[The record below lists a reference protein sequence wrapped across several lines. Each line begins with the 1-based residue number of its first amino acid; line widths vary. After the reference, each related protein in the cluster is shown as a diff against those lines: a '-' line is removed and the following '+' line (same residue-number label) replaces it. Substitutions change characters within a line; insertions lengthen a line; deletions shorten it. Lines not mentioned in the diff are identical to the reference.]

1 MKHVYTTTKNH
12 NERQNK
18 FNALVVQN
26 ILFHF
31 SYIQFSNVCA
41 TVVRRC
47 LKPEFKADAEK
58 RGESLIKV
66 TKWMEGKPEPSN
78 FFFKYRLVWVV
89 QFPLKTNVHKRKMHL
104 SVWSINILVHVHEN
118 VYLQLSKNIAP
129 LFYSCTL

>member
-1 MKHVYTTTKNH
+1 MNTKTKNKVQHKNRSSSDLDTEWLLKHLYTTTKNQ

-58 RGESLIKV
+58 RGESLIKI
-66 TKWMEGKPEPSN
+66 TKWVEGKPEPSK
-78 FFFKYRLVWVV
+78 FFF
-89 QFPLKTNVHKRKMHL
+89 
-104 SVWSINILVHVHEN
+104 
-118 VYLQLSKNIAP
+118 
-129 LFYSCTL
+129 